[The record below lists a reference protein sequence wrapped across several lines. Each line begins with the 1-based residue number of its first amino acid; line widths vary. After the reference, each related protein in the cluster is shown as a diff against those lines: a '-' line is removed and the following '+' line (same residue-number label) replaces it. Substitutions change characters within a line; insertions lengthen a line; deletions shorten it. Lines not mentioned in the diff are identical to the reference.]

1 MSVSG
6 LFQYPEGRGWIVLSG
21 GADSGSVIRAQALR
35 RTKAEGGAAYLVIR
49 DDAADAT
56 LDDMDD
62 LGAPTGYQVNLS
74 TEDDAT
80 IRALIGE
87 ASIIVIDANAHP
99 RELLS
104 GLRGAAEEA
113 LHDALH
119 DGAVL
124 LFEGT
129 SASLL
134 GAYWFGRE
142 GVPHDGLNWLHNSV
156 ILTDAQQGD
165 TAQAAYTFLE
175 ATPSAFIVEIALG
188 SAMVLGPEGAIEIW
202 GERRVKVALGR
213 DYQHNDTSQ
222 QDTTQGGQ

>member
-1 MSVSG
+1 MTASG

-35 RTKAEGGAAYLVIR
+35 RTRAEGGAAYLVMR
-49 DDAADAT
+49 DDDADST

-87 ASIIVIDANAHP
+87 ASIIVINANAEPHT
-99 RELLS
+99 LLG

-113 LHDALH
+113 LRAALG

-129 SASLL
+129 SASLV
-134 GAYWFGRE
+134 GAYWFGQD
-142 GVPHDGLNWLHNSV
+142 GVPRDGLNWLHNGV
-156 ILTDAQQGD
+156 ILTDTQRD
-165 TAQAAYTFLE
+165 DAARAAHDFLE
-175 ATPSAFIVEIALG
+175 ATSSAFIVEIALG
-188 SAMVLGPEGAIEIW
+188 SAMVLGTEGAIEIW

-213 DYQHNDTSQ
+213 DYQHIDTSQ